1 MSEAR
6 NRKSSKLQAPNKRV
20 GAESWGDHSPNDGG
34 YLAAF
39 MWAPFHRETPRMGIV
54 ILGYIMELIGT
65 LVFALFT
72 NFARQN
78 LVFATT
84 VTAANAAMNTLAAV
98 IVGLVS
104 AGTFYAATG
113 WRLQDDEQPRHLSWT
128 VSIGYFLVFRTGL
141 IPLIVYLCAQTGGA
155 ALAGLVIWG
164 IGPGIVP
171 AGSTIPFGMAFGFE
185 VLGSFFIIFA
195 LLYNNLYGGSYES
208 EREHTRQGQV
218 NASLARFLSTASL
231 GAANAYSFD
240 AVIYLAGLIGF
251 GLSSQVDNPYV
262 ASPAFFLLVP
272 MVGMAGAVI
281 VYYVLLLLFRLS
293 TPTRRRT
300 GISTTEASI
309 DSRQGTSLEELVTR
323 HTRQ

>member
-1 MSEAR
+1 MSNEAR
-6 NRKSSKLQAPNKRV
+6 NRKSSKLQAPNKRIA
-20 GAESWGDHSPNDGG
+20 AESWSDHSPNDGG

-54 ILGYIMELIGT
+54 ILGFLMELIGT
-65 LVFALFT
+65 LVFCLFT

-78 LVFATT
+78 LVLPPVPATAT
-84 VTAANAAMNTLAAV
+84 DMVTLSAV
-98 IVGLVS
+98 VVGLVS

-128 VSIGYFLVFRTGL
+128 ISIGYFLVFRTGL

-171 AGSTIPFGMAFGFE
+171 AATTIPFGMAFGFE
-185 VLGSFFIIFA
+185 VLGSFLIIFA

-218 NASLARFLSTASL
+218 AASLMRFLSTSTL
-231 GAANAYSFD
+231 GRANAYSFD

-251 GLSSQVDNPYV
+251 GLSSNVDNPYV

-293 TPTRRRT
+293 TPTKRRT
-300 GISTTEASI
+300 GISTTESSI
-309 DSRQGTSLEELVTR
+309 DARQGTSLEELVTR
-323 HTRQ
+323 HARQ